1 MIVTISR
8 QPGCQGEAVAKKLA
22 EEKGFAYLDKKILKE
37 KLLGHQIPELL
48 FERFDEKNPG
58 YLSRFS
64 EKRERYFNRMKM
76 VILDFA
82 SKGDCVLVGRGTQI
96 LFAGVQGAVKIR
108 ITAPRQ
114 VRIRQLAK
122 KRGCSEK
129 EADKI
134 ERRIYNE
141 RKGFYRTFFNEDP
154 ESYELYDLVI
164 NNQYLD
170 SAAVVSIISSMIDV
184 KQGMDVSLD
193 DLIIKQ
199 KVIDEIL
206 YKRKIPIYSLHVEV
220 VNGDVFLS
228 GSVHVKEN
236 IILSRDAVLTISGV
250 NGVHTE
256 KIVVPRIN
264 TYGK

>member
-8 QPGCQGEAVAKKLA
+8 QPGCQGEAIAKKLA
-22 EEKGFAYLDKKILKE
+22 EEKGYAYLDKKILKE
-37 KLLGHQIPELL
+37 KLVERQIPELL
-48 FERFDEKNPG
+48 FDRYDEKKPG

-64 EKRERYFNRMKM
+64 EKTEHYFNHMKM
-76 VILDFA
+76 VILNFA

-96 LFAGVQGAVKIR
+96 LFAGIQGVVKVR
-108 ITAPRQ
+108 LTAPRQ
-114 VRIRQLAK
+114 VRINRLATDH
-122 KRGCSEK
+122 GISDK
-129 EADKI
+129 EAEKM

-154 ESYELYDLVI
+154 ESSEMYDLVI
-164 NNQYLD
+164 NNRYLD
-170 SAAVVSIISSMIDV
+170 ADAVVSIISSLIDV
-184 KQGMDVSLD
+184 KNGMDCSLN
-193 DLIIKQ
+193 DLVIKQ

-206 YKRKIPIYSLHVEV
+206 YKRKIPVYNLNVEV
-220 VNGDVFLS
+220 VKGDVFLG

-236 IILSRDAVLTISGV
+236 IILSRDAVLALPGV
-250 NGVHTE
+250 TGVHTE